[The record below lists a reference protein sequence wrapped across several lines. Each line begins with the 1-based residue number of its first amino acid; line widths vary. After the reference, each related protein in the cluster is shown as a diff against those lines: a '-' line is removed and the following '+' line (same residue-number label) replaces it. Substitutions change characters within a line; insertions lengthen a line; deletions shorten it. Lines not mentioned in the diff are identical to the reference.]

1 MDEVIQLTLNVYLK
15 IKIQRSETAIDLYL
29 LDIQQDFLIVRKIA
43 VQHYSSTLSISL
55 PPQL

>member
-43 VQHYSSTLSISL
+43 VQQYSSTLSISL